1 MPSNSSPLPTHCSG
15 TKRATFLMA
24 SFICLCSLSSTLAA
38 CATTTRTVEY
48 LPVNNMTKTC
58 DTRTTAARNDSGCL
72 EKSGT
77 RCTIW
82 TKDKAVSYSD
92 FGALLRECIR

>member
-1 MPSNSSPLPTHCSG
+1 
-15 TKRATFLMA
+15 
-24 SFICLCSLSSTLAA
+24 
-38 CATTTRTVEY
+38 
-48 LPVNNMTKTC
+48 MTKTC

>member
-1 MPSNSSPLPTHCSG
+1 M
-15 TKRATFLMA
+15 
-24 SFICLCSLSSTLAA
+24 
-38 CATTTRTVEY
+38 

-58 DTRTTAARNDSGCL
+58 DARKTAARNDSGCL